1 MRLTEVRDERPESWV
16 LVENLTPMA
25 SHVRARFAY
34 NLWHPKLRIAYS
46 LRKGQLNHIAPS
58 DSVAI
63 IPYCIG

>member
-1 MRLTEVRDERPESWV
+1 MRLTELRGERPESCRV

-46 LRKGQLNHIAPS
+46 LRKGPS

>member
-1 MRLTEVRDERPESWV
+1 MRLTELRGERPESWV

-46 LRKGQLNHIAPS
+46 FT
-58 DSVAI
+58 
-63 IPYCIG
+63 

>member
-1 MRLTEVRDERPESWV
+1 MRLTELRGVERPESWV

-46 LRKGQLNHIAPS
+46 LRKGPSDS

-63 IPYCIG
+63 IPYCFG